1 MERARGEG
9 KETRLMPSLPVK
21 AGSWQ
26 QEMYAA
32 RHSPPRWGGGPGV
45 GCGGALD
52 LRERGGK
59 RLRAGEKQSQQGDRR
74 PSLRQRQPVWG
85 SL

>member
-26 QEMYAA
+26 QEMYAG
-32 RHSPPRWGGGPGV
+32 HGTLPRDGV
-45 GCGGALD
+45 GGQESAVEEPWTSG
-52 LRERGGK
+52 RGEG
-59 RLRAGEKQSQQGDRR
+59 RG
-74 PSLRQRQPVWG
+74 
-85 SL
+85 